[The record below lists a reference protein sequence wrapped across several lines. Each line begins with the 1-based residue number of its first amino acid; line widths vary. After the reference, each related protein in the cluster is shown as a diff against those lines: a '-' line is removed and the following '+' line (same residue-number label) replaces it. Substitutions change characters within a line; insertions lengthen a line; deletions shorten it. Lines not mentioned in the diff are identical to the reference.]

1 MGQSRRLS
9 FILIG
14 IGAVVLLASLFADP
28 LGIGG
33 YPGIGFKQVI
43 GMIVGVVVGIVGLV
57 LRRK

>member
-1 MGQSRRLS
+1 MGQSKRLS

-14 IGAVVLLASLFADP
+14 VGAVVFLASLFADQ

-57 LRRK
+57 LSRK